1 MSYEYLKPKSLE
13 ETIKET
19 EERIR
24 YQDNFMN
31 FLVQPFVTP
40 LYLGLSRSVYKQ
52 VKCSGLE
59 NLDEIKKSRCAVITY
74 NHMIDYDAVE
84 IICRLFKAG
93 IHPASVAF
101 QDLFYKSSKAL
112 TWLVEGTGAFP
123 VFNDGT
129 RFERTKLNNFF
140 NQFWAYLCLK
150 RPVTIAINGEIT
162 RERVFPKP
170 HNGLAH
176 VLLNAPEQ
184 INIPTSEIKIMP
196 VGVALIANMNEYNK
210 VFFDEKHYRNLVVR
224 AVAAFSML
232 YKKSSLYL
240 SFGKPF
246 TLESALKNF
255 SAESEAEARN
265 LLSAG
270 IMKNIKAE
278 ISTAWK
284 EFDLEKRYG
293 VSSAD
298 YLKEE

>member
-1 MSYEYLKPKSLE
+1 LPYEYLKPKSLE

-19 EERIR
+19 KERIR

-31 FLVQPFVTP
+31 FLVQPFITP
-40 LYLGLSRSVYKQ
+40 LYLGLSRAVYKEIR
-52 VKCSGLE
+52 CSGLE

-84 IICRLFKAG
+84 IVCRLFKVG
-93 IHPASVAF
+93 IHPASVSY

-112 TWLVEGTGAFP
+112 SWLVEGAGAFP
-123 VFNDGT
+123 VFNNEE
-129 RFERTKLNNFF
+129 RFERTKLENFY
-140 NQFWAYLCLK
+140 NQFWAYLYFK

-162 RERVFPKP
+162 RERRFPKP
-170 HNGLAH
+170 YNGLAH
-176 VLLNAPEQ
+176 VLLNAPEK
-184 INIPTSEIKIMP
+184 IHVPASEIKIMP
-196 VGVALIANMNEYNK
+196 VGVALIAKMNEYNK

-246 TLESALKNF
+246 TLESVLKNF
-255 SAESEAEARN
+255 SAESEREARN
-265 LLSAG
+265 LLSAE
-270 IMKNIKAE
+270 IMKGIKNE
-278 ISTAWK
+278 IGTVWK
-284 EFDLEKRYG
+284 EFDLEKRYN
-293 VSSAD
+293 VNSAD

>member
-1 MSYEYLKPKSLE
+1 MPYEYLKPKSLE

-19 EERIR
+19 KERIR

-31 FLVQPFVTP
+31 FLVQPFITP
-40 LYLGLSRSVYKQ
+40 LYLGLSRAVYKEIR
-52 VKCSGLE
+52 CSGLE

-84 IICRLFKAG
+84 IVCRLFKAG
-93 IHPASVAF
+93 IHPASVSY

-112 TWLVEGTGAFP
+112 SWLVEGAGAFP
-123 VFNDGT
+123 VFNNEE
-129 RFERTKLNNFF
+129 RFERTKLENFY
-140 NQFWAYLCLK
+140 NQFWAYLYFK

-162 RERVFPKP
+162 RERRFPKP
-170 HNGLAH
+170 YNGLAH
-176 VLLNAPEQ
+176 VLLNAPEK
-184 INIPTSEIKIMP
+184 IHVPASEIKIMP
-196 VGVALIANMNEYNK
+196 VGVALIAKMNEYNK

-246 TLESALKNF
+246 TLESVLKNF
-255 SAESEAEARN
+255 SAESEREARN
-265 LLSAG
+265 LLSAE
-270 IMKNIKAE
+270 IMKGIKNE
-278 ISTAWK
+278 ISTVWK
-284 EFDLEKRYG
+284 EFDLEKRYS
-293 VSSAD
+293 VNSAD